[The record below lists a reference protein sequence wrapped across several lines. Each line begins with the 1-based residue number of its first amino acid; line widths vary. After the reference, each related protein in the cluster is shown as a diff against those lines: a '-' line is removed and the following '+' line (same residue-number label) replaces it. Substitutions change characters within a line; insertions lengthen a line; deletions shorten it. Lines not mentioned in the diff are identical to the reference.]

1 MLAFH
6 LNDNDI
12 NTDNKFML
20 RILDIFDESCNFS
33 RTRCGAKDYQGRTV
47 YPGRL
52 IYNAGAQDHWTRPMG
67 QDAVEGQG

>member
-20 RILDIFDESCNFS
+20 RILDIFGLGEEDLLDTNRSIKN
-33 RTRCGAKDYQGRTV
+33 
-47 YPGRL
+47 
-52 IYNAGAQDHWTRPMG
+52 
-67 QDAVEGQG
+67 